1 MVPIHLCGDRAI
13 FGNFLKPFS
22 VPFEPEKVPE
32 FAAFQ
37 QMLASTTATHGHR
50 AVASK
55 SAVPDTAG
63 EGGLIMTAGTT
74 PAEADWDTAPSLMD
88 GAMSLELTAADC
100 NLAYWFQAVP
110 NGTLRGHIAGHAPEV
125 AVPTYLRQ
133 PGPLRQALAEEFAF
147 RSVAETKATAAIGY
161 LVAQA
166 PDLDSME
173 FFATQLIDEA
183 RHAMVFRNHL
193 VELGVARPERPG
205 PGHRSDDRHRTR
217 AAILDP
223 LEEFGLRVLRDEHD
237 YLGGVVTLTILV
249 EGVLAPSAE
258 LSERKWRC
266 LDPAAADIER
276 GAGIDEI
283 RHLAVG
289 SSIARDHLIRHPEQ
303 KPAVLDLIQRG
314 VALWSRLPVKEQLI
328 RRESL
333 FQEGHASP
341 AGRIGDYEIWPGRR
355 LADTTVE
362 ERLQTAL
369 DWSAKMQDTRLAYMG
384 LEEAMS

>member
-1 MVPIHLCGDRAI
+1 
-13 FGNFLKPFS
+13 
-22 VPFEPEKVPE
+22 
-32 FAAFQ
+32 
-37 QMLASTTATHGHR
+37 
-50 AVASK
+50 
-55 SAVPDTAG
+55 
-63 EGGLIMTAGTT
+63 MTASAT
-74 PAEADWDTAPSLMD
+74 PVEADWDAAPSLVD
-88 GAMSLELTAADC
+88 GAMSLELTASDC

-110 NGTLRGHIAGHAPEV
+110 TGTLRGHVAGHAPEV
-125 AVPTYLRQ
+125 TVPAYLRQ
-133 PGPLRQALAEEFAF
+133 AGPLRQALAEEFAF
-147 RSVAETKATAAIGY
+147 RSVAETKATAAIAY

-193 VELGVARPERPG
+193 LELGVARPDNLTQVIEEITG
-205 PGHRSDDRHRTR
+205 QDA

-223 LEEFGLRVLRDEHD
+223 LEQFGLRVLRDQHD
-237 YLGGVVTLTILV
+237 YVGGVVTLTILV

-266 LDPAAADIER
+266 LNPAAADIER

-289 SSIARDHLIRHPEQ
+289 SSIAREYLRRHPEQ
-303 KPAVLDLIQRG
+303 KPAVLHLLQRG
-314 VALWSRLPVKEQLI
+314 AALWSRLPVKQQLI

-333 FQEGHASP
+333 FQEGMQAHLAE
-341 AGRIGDYEIWPGRR
+341 IGDYEIWPGRR

-362 ERLQTAL
+362 ERLQAAL

-384 LEEAMS
+384 LEEAVS